1 MRSILTFNCQV
12 KLQFFPSRSNQS
24 NNKITKA
31 SLPQQRP
38 NIIRHPFHLHGLR
51 CIVNP
56 SNPAFGVDQ
65 QHGFGV
71 QKLGG
76 ILGQS

>member
-1 MRSILTFNCQV
+1 ML
-12 KLQFFPSRSNQS
+12 
-24 NNKITKA
+24 

-38 NIIRHPFHLHGLR
+38 NIVRHPFHLHGLGR
-51 CIVNP
+51 IVNAP
-56 SNPAFGVDQ
+56 NPAFGVDQ